1 MKTAS
6 QQSQLFFNTKE
17 GQSMKQS
24 DSRSLLEASTS
35 PTQSREREDRDK
47 RKPFTPVNGQ
57 RARIKGLCS
66 CDDAEGQNE

>member
-1 MKTAS
+1 
-6 QQSQLFFNTKE
+6 
-17 GQSMKQS
+17 MKQS